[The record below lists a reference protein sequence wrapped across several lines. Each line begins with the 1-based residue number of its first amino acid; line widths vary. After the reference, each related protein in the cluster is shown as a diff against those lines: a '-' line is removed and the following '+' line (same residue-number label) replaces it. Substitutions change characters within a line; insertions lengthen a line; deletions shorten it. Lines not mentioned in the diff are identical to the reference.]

1 VKIPSLL
8 LFPALALAG
17 WLFQPTA
24 GPEPVSA
31 VPPAAFVAVD
41 GRQFLQYDPSGDG
54 RAVEVVGDLGHAGR
68 VAVLVPGVDVRLDNF
83 DRRLLLPALALYR
96 EMGAHDPA
104 AAVAVVAWLGYD
116 PPEGVGRDAGRED
129 RAACGARALEAFVDR
144 LVAAHPT
151 VAITLIGHSY
161 GSVLAGLAAPNL
173 PAQVVD
179 IVAIGSPGMGVW
191 HVADLHTRAH
201 VWAGT
206 AAGDW
211 IRWAPGLRIG
221 GLGHGTH
228 PNDPVFGAHPLPVR
242 DVLDHNGYF
251 APGTDALRAMAEIT
265 LGRL

>member
-8 LFPALALAG
+8 LLPALALAN

-24 GPEPVSA
+24 TPAPANPVS
-31 VPPAAFVAVD
+31 PAAFVAVD
-41 GRQFLQYDPSGDG
+41 GRQFLQYDPRGDG
-54 RAVEVVGDLGHAGR
+54 RLVEVFGDLAHASR
-68 VAVLVPGVDVRLDNF
+68 VAVLVPGVDVRLDNIEP
-83 DRRLLLPALALYR
+83 RLLSPARQLYGQTRAL
-96 EMGAHDPA
+96 DPA

-116 PPEGVGRDAGRED
+116 PPEGVGRDAARED
-129 RAACGARALEAFVDR
+129 RAVAGAVALESFIDR
-144 LVAAHPT
+144 LVAAHPA

-161 GSVLAGLAAPNL
+161 GSVVAGLVAPNL

-191 HVADLHTRAH
+191 HAADLHTPAH